1 MDIVSKNGCLLL
13 NVGPKPDGTISEEDK
28 AVLLAIGDWLKTN
41 GEAIY
46 GTSVWR
52 KYGEGPTQIV
62 EGQFSDGIK
71 KNFTSAD
78 FRFTTAAGNLYATA
92 LKCSEDGTY
101 CIKTLAVQD
110 ASKEAKFHGIIKN
123 VEALGGDDSLTW
135 SRDAEGLHIKSSISS
150 NSPVVFKITV
160 D

>member
-1 MDIVSKNGCLLL
+1 MYIPSCRSNSTRRRFSALSPL
-13 NVGPKPDGTISEEDK
+13 K
-28 AVLLAIGDWLKTN
+28 A
-41 GEAIY
+41 
-46 GTSVWR
+46 
-52 KYGEGPTQIV
+52 
-62 EGQFSDGIK
+62 
-71 KNFTSAD
+71 
-78 FRFTTAAGNLYATA
+78 FRSSRY
-92 LKCSEDGTY
+92 SWDGTY

>member
-1 MDIVSKNGCLLL
+1 M
-13 NVGPKPDGTISEEDK
+13 
-28 AVLLAIGDWLKTN
+28 
-41 GEAIY
+41 
-46 GTSVWR
+46 
-52 KYGEGPTQIV
+52 
-62 EGQFSDGIK
+62 
-71 KNFTSAD
+71 
-78 FRFTTAAGNLYATA
+78 
-92 LKCSEDGTY
+92 
-101 CIKTLAVQD
+101 QD